1 MVKKFWRYRND
12 VCKEIFGNSNGTFTI
27 LGRTRS
33 KNYDVQGNTSEGL
46 TYVVWMFTIDAEGN
60 LISQKPFP
68 ELRSVQDFP
77 SFARVSDYKY
87 VAAVTR
93 RQEDNCYYTP
103 GNHNEDIFV
112 FEIQDMDEF
121 IPAQPLGADR
131 ICLANTTESYYST
144 QLVVDTMET
153 QWLLIPEE
161 AGTLTPMHDSVLI
174 QWNQNFADTAWLQ
187 VSAVNEYGESSYSE
201 AREIIVFPAI
211 ELSGINGPDSVC
223 TANNQQSLFT
233 TQLIN
238 EMTLSWYL
246 EPETSGDIHN
256 QHNTAII
263 SWNPAYEGLVN
274 IKTAA
279 INPCDEEEY
288 STVKEVLVRTCTG
301 LHELNNKQLKI
312 YPNPANTQITF
323 ELPTVSKAS
332 NLHIKDIFGN
342 TIEELAIAKGQSQ
355 LTWDCSR
362 VSSGVYFYHCE
373 IEERIYRGKLVVN

>member
-1 MVKKFWRYRND
+1 
-12 VCKEIFGNSNGTFTI
+12 
-27 LGRTRS
+27 
-33 KNYDVQGNTSEGL
+33 
-46 TYVVWMFTIDAEGN
+46 
-60 LISQKPFP
+60 
-68 ELRSVQDFP
+68 
-77 SFARVSDYKY
+77 
-87 VAAVTR
+87 
-93 RQEDNCYYTP
+93 
-103 GNHNEDIFV
+103 
-112 FEIQDMDEF
+112 MDEF